1 MGLTSLLNVSKQ
13 GLFVSQGNLQTI
25 SHNISNVNTPGYSR
39 QVVNLESNPGDQGSS
54 IGNGVRISEI
64 TRQYDQLI
72 QRREELGVSE
82 VGRLETRDRF
92 LVMIEDV
99 FNDLDGD
106 GLSQRM
112 EAFYSAGDKLADN
125 PTNAVGRAEL
135 VAEADSLAQ
144 YMTDMD
150 KSLSEL
156 AMPIDQEIS
165 IVLDDINVR
174 LDALQQINNAIV
186 SSDSNNPA
194 LDLKDQRRKMVM
206 ELGKIIDIRTF
217 ELPQDGLQIVTSQGQ
232 ELLVD
237 PVFAAEFTRSA
248 AVDENGFMGIEVGGR
263 EFGTNNKIE
272 GGNLKGLLEIRDE
285 ILHGENGYITRLEGM
300 ADEIRFQVNKV
311 HTQSVNQQMFT
322 SQTGVFELG
331 SDLDT
336 AIGSL
341 VTDTT
346 SSDYNK
352 APVDLSRVVEGQ
364 ITFASGVDTD
374 NLNTVSTVM
383 INSNMSIR
391 QIKDA
396 INNSG
401 AVNASIVTEG
411 AERYLEIEAPE
422 GSVYGVA
429 SDTSNVLAA
438 LGVGAIFGGSGAG
451 DMAVNADLLA
461 DPKLLG
467 IGRLN
472 VNDSETPA
480 TVTFDDGSSSGAL
493 ALGALRSTTF
503 ELRNERTTLTGHYAQ
518 MVGELGSLIRQ
529 DGESLTA
536 QRSAQDFISDLQE
549 SISGVSLE
557 EELTDLIRFQRSFQA
572 SSKMVGV
579 ADELMQTIISMV

>member
-39 QVVNLESNPGDQGSS
+39 QVVHLESNPGDKSS
-54 IGNGVRISEI
+54 PVGNGVRISEI

-72 QRREELGVSE
+72 QRREELGVAE

-106 GLSQRM
+106 GLSQRL
-112 EAFYSAGDKLADN
+112 EAFYAAGDKLADN

-135 VAEADSLAQ
+135 VAEADSLAS
-144 YMTDMD
+144 YISEMD

-156 AMPIDQEIS
+156 AMPVDQEIS
-165 IVLDDINVR
+165 MVVDDINVR
-174 LDALQQINNAIV
+174 LQALQQINNAIV
-186 SSDSNNPA
+186 SSDANHPA
-194 LDLKDQRRKMVM
+194 LDLKDQRRQMIM
-206 ELGKIIDIRTF
+206 ELGKIIEIRTF
-217 ELPQDGLQIVTSQGQ
+217 ELPEDGVQIVTSQGQ

-237 PVFAAEFTRSA
+237 PVFSAELTRSA
-248 AVDENGFMGIEVGGR
+248 AVDENGFMGIEIGGR
-263 EFGTNNKIE
+263 EFGTTGKIQ

-285 ILHGENGYITRLEGM
+285 ILHGENGYITRLEGI

-331 SDLDT
+331 SDIDT
-336 AIGSL
+336 AIGDL
-341 VTDTT
+341 ETDID
-346 SSDYNK
+346 SSDYK
-352 APVDLSRVVEGQ
+352 DSPVDLSRVVEGT
-364 ITFASGVDTD
+364 IIFASGPDTD
-374 NLNTVSTVM
+374 NLNTVSTVT
-383 INSNMSIR
+383 ISPNMSIR

-411 AERYLEIEAPE
+411 AKRYLEIEAPDD
-422 GSVYGVA
+422 GVYGVA
-429 SDTSNVLAA
+429 SDSSNVLAA
-438 LGVGAIFGGSGAG
+438 LGVGAIFGGSGSA
-451 DMAVNADLLA
+451 DMAVSADLLA

-467 IGRLN
+467 IGRMN
-472 VNDSETPA
+472 VYDSDIPI

-493 ALGALRSTTF
+493 ALGALRSSEF
-503 ELRNERTTLTGHYAQ
+503 ELRDERTTLIGHYAQ
-518 MVGELGSLIRQ
+518 MVGELGSMIRQ
-529 DGESLTA
+529 DGESLLA
-536 QRSAQDFISDLQE
+536 QQSAQDFISDLQE